1 MAYKTYKVRDM
12 ISHRSYPVR
21 KCDIRSM
28 EAPIDLFGEEKPHVK
43 SRGCLVILKHPIK
56 RSKYKVNACSIVL
69 CAKTIQKMG
78 LWSRFPLNPKEP
90 RQKPGVTPKVI
101 TIPSGT
107 VIGLSDLVR

>member
-12 ISHRSYPVR
+12 ISHRTYAVR
-21 KCDIRSM
+21 RDQIRHM
-28 EAPIDLFGEEKPHVK
+28 EAPIDLFGEEKPHIK
-43 SRGCLVILKHPIK
+43 KRGCLVILKHPIK

-78 LWSRFPLNPKEP
+78 LWSRFPLDPKEP
-90 RQKPGVTPKVI
+90 RQKPGVIPKVI

-107 VIGLSDLVR
+107 VIGLSDLVN